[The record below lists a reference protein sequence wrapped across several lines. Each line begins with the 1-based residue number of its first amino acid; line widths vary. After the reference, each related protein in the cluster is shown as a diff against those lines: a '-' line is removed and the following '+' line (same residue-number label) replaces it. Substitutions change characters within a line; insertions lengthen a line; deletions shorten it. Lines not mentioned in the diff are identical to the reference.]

1 MKYQIDENA
10 EGLRIQATVSP
21 DQQKTLL
28 AEFQKCAAGTCSCP
42 STQYEKLQAIDV
54 TPNSAGVTV
63 QLKAKSGEVID
74 RKDIER
80 CLDHTS
86 GLIQG

>member
-1 MKYQIDENA
+1 MHQPRMDVSTEN
-10 EGLRIQATVSP
+10 LDFNSR
-21 DQQKTLL
+21 
-28 AEFQKCAAGTCSCP
+28 
-42 STQYEKLQAIDV
+42 TQYEKLQAIDI
-54 TPNSAGVTV
+54 TPNSTGVTV